1 MIYIISLDKAKAAL
15 DAAQKKAEEL
25 KVAVSIAVV
34 DEHGELIAFSKM
46 DGAINISPMFS
57 QAKAYTSATVGM
69 PSGDMAAYAA
79 EGKPYYGVDSAMGGK
94 LTVIAGGIPVM
105 EGGKITGA
113 VGVGGSQDVNQD
125 VEIAKAAVAQL
136 S

>member
-1 MIYIISLDKAKAAL
+1 MITLEKAKAAL
-15 DAAQKKAEEL
+15 VAAQKKAEEL
-25 KVAVSIAVV
+25 KAVVSIAVV
-34 DEHGELIAFSKM
+34 DEHGALVAFSKM
-46 DGAINISPMFS
+46 DGAINISPKFS
-57 QAKAYTSATVGM
+57 QAKAYTAATVGM

-105 EGGKITGA
+105 DGGKIAGA

-125 VEIAKAAVAQL
+125 VEIAKAAVVAL

>member
-1 MIYIISLDKAKAAL
+1 MILIISLDKAKAAL

-25 KVAVSIAVV
+25 KAVVSIAVV
-34 DEHGELIAFSKM
+34 DEHGSLVAFSKM

-69 PSGDMAAYAA
+69 PSGDMAGYAA

-105 EGGKITGA
+105 NGGKIAGA

-125 VEIAKAAVAQL
+125 VEIAKAAVEKL